1 MKCESCG
8 CENEKNAKYCEN
20 CGLLLKGSN
29 VKKGK
34 NKKIGIAVACMI
46 LVLACSLSYMFVQKK
61 EKTKEYHEELAK
73 AEIYM
78 EKADYK
84 KAEATYLKV
93 IEIDKKQVEPYLKLS
108 DIYLEQNNLKKA
120 SDILKKGEENT
131 KDEAVKKE
139 QQLVDYIVDTE
150 VKEQT
155 GPITNIYETSYEKV
169 NQFQFR
175 VVPEEDAPIILAVR
189 IRNFDADGQKEL
201 LVVNRKMEMSES
213 DSHMYNFLYLQMY
226 EVVDGKV
233 ILKDEYRMDTPFLGF
248 GDSEDD
254 GVFLKKK
261 EDKIYICAGI
271 YNLLYVGS
279 DGSYFNSVVL
289 TYQNGFQLYT
299 GSETMMAGSNF
310 QSDEVNAKKMADD
323 LAAIGLTK
331 DAQKIRESLMRRF
344 WFLDEYDDQILRI
357 TGERLSKAT
366 GEPNDRTV
374 ENLGKIKY
382 TLYLNPEDSVETSN
396 ENSMKV
402 GKDKTTVLAELDQL
416 NIECESIR
424 NTTGSMAEMTRSVVQ
439 IREKWEDKMKEV
451 YSLVYDSQ
459 DEKGKKKLEEEQN
472 SWEIDSKKKAE
483 EAGKEYEGGSLGKL
497 DMGASLEKSYRERT
511 YELANKLP

>member
-20 CGLLLKGSN
+20 CGSVLSKSKSGN
-29 VKKGK
+29 G
-34 NKKIGIAVACMI
+34 NYKKIGIAVACLI
-46 LVLACSLSYMFVQKK
+46 LVLACGLSFMFVQKK

-84 KAEATYLKV
+84 KAEATYLKA

-139 QQLVDYIVDTE
+139 QQLVDYIVDTD

-155 GPITNIYETSYEKV
+155 GPITNIYETSYEEV

-175 VVPEEDAPIILAVR
+175 VVPVEDAPIILAVR
-189 IRNFDADGQKEL
+189 IRDFDADGQKEL

-213 DSHMYNFLYLQMY
+213 ASHMCNFLYLQMY
-226 EVVDGKV
+226 EVEDGKV

-279 DGSYFNSVVL
+279 DGSFFNSVVL

-299 GSETMMAGSNF
+299 GSETMIAGSNF
-310 QSDEVNAKKMADD
+310 QDEEGNAKKMADD
-323 LAAIGLTK
+323 LDAIGLTK
-331 DAQKIRESLMRRF
+331 DAQKIRESFMRRF
-344 WFLDEYDDQILRI
+344 LFLDESDDKIIRI
-357 TGERLSKAT
+357 TGERLSKAI

-374 ENLGKIKY
+374 ENMGNIKY
-382 TLYLNPEDSVETSN
+382 SLYLNPENSVDTSN
-396 ENSMKV
+396 KNTMKAE
-402 GKDKTTVLAELDQL
+402 KDKATVLAELDQL

-424 NTTGSMAEMTRSVVQ
+424 NTTGSMAEMIGSVVQ
-439 IREKWEDKMKEV
+439 IREKWEAKMKEV
-451 YSLVYDSQ
+451 YTLVYDSCT
-459 DEKGKKKLEEEQN
+459 EEEQKHLEEN
-472 SWEIDSKKKAE
+472 QKTWEIECTKKAE

-497 DMGASLEKSYRERT
+497 EKGVSFENSYKDRT
-511 YELANKLP
+511 YELANMLP